1 MQERLK
7 LQNELL
13 KLDLQAIEV
22 PAVEKVDSQK
32 GEARGQR
39 KAKDSK

>member
-13 KLDLQAIEV
+13 KRDLQAIDV
-22 PAVEKVDSQK
+22 PAVEQIGSSKGDS
-32 GEARGQR
+32 RGQR
-39 KAKDSK
+39 KAKNGK

>member
-13 KLDLQAIEV
+13 KRDLQAIDV
-22 PAVEKVDSQK
+22 RAVEQVDREEVKV
-32 GEARGQR
+32 RGQR
-39 KAKDSK
+39 KAKSGK